1 MSNDLVLLFKYS
13 SLVLLLGVTL
23 QQRELTEFGRD
34 LASQQANTTPIF
46 VAGRCY
52 LITTF
57 PRGYLA
63 RRLEPPF
70 QGPVTA

>member
-1 MSNDLVLLFKYS
+1 MPRRWGRLTTTPSAVPRTVRCAGDELVLLFKYS

-46 VAGRCY
+46 VAGRC
-52 LITTF
+52 
-57 PRGYLA
+57 
-63 RRLEPPF
+63 
-70 QGPVTA
+70 